1 MKDLLK
7 RGSIGLICV
16 LFLGYLI
23 YLLIWSQTIVQIWF
37 IDQNIL
43 YYVVLAI
50 VFLYILI
57 FFSIVPT
64 YFKISKWS
72 LFLLW
77 LALILLWDGV
87 LINNPDK
94 QIYLAD
100 LVKLIWV
107 VITLLSFSNFFITSK
122 LQKQHQDKKVKVI
135 EV

>member
-7 RGSIGLICV
+7 RGSIGLISV
-16 LFLGYLI
+16 LFLSYLA
-23 YLLIWSQTIVQIWF
+23 YLLIWSQTIVKIWF
-37 IDQNIL
+37 VNQNIL
-43 YYVVLAI
+43 YYIVLAI

-57 FFSIVPT
+57 FFSIIPT
-64 YFKISKWS
+64 YFKVSKWS

-77 LALILLWDGV
+77 LALIFLWDGV
-87 LINNPDK
+87 LINNIDK

-100 LVKLIWV
+100 IIKVVWV
-107 VITLLSFSNFFITSK
+107 VITLLAFSNFFITSK